1 MKRYFPSV
9 PLLVLLSIGLID
21 LVLTAVL
28 HAQGLIV
35 ELNPVM
41 KPIIETS
48 EWLFAFVKGATL
60 AAAYL
65 VMMKYMN
72 THKAYIDKVATI
84 GWITYI
90 ATWSLWFLKGV

>member
-9 PLLVLLSIGLID
+9 PLLVLLSIGFVD

-41 KPIIETS
+41 RPIIETS

-65 VMMKYMN
+65 VIMKYMDR
-72 THKAYIDKVATI
+72 HKAYIDKVATI
-84 GWITYI
+84 GWIAYVG
-90 ATWSLWFLKGV
+90 TWTVWFLRGA

>member
-21 LVLTAVL
+21 LILTSVL

-41 KPIIETS
+41 RPIIEQS

-60 AAAYL
+60 VAAYL
-65 VMMKYMN
+65 VMMKYMDR
-72 THKAYIDKVATI
+72 HKNYIDKVATI
-84 GWITYI
+84 GWIAYI
-90 ATWSLWFLKGV
+90 ATWTVWFMRGA